1 MLTSGHEVFLIRL
14 RKVPTCLDCGVP
26 VLVNSTLCDE
36 CRFAELERILML
48 RGYLL
53 RSIDDETCELP
64 FKDRPL
70 S

>member
-1 MLTSGHEVFLIRL
+1 MLTSWYEAVLIRQ

-26 VLVNSTLCDE
+26 VLLDATLCDE
-36 CRFAELERILML
+36 CRLAGLERILML
-48 RGYLL
+48 REYLL
-53 RSIDDETCELP
+53 RTIDDEKCEWP